1 MNTLIFSFGSLIGI
15 QIYREGIQGNDYY
28 HFGMRPLVIGVAGD
42 SSTGKSTFSNSLIQ
56 LFGSSGTYHLEGDDY
71 HNWDRQSPMWKS
83 ITHLNP
89 RANRLFDLVHDLRML
104 LDGNSITARSYDHT
118 TGYFS
123 PLLRKKSKKLIVISG
138 LHTLYLKTL
147 VDEIDKSFYMTMDEP
162 LRTQIKVHRD
172 LKRGRESEY
181 TLSQI
186 EERASD
192 SEKYIKPQAERA
204 DVAVS
209 YTHLRAHET

>member
-1 MNTLIFSFGSLIGI
+1 MFG
-15 QIYREGIQGNDYY
+15 
-28 HFGMRPLVIGVAGD
+28 A
-42 SSTGKSTFSNSLIQ
+42 
-56 LFGSSGTYHLEGDDY
+56 SGTYHLEGDDY

-123 PLLRKKSKKLIVISG
+123 PLLRKKSKKLIVISC

-147 VDEIDKSFYMTMDEP
+147 VDEIDKSNKDNKSNKQKVNFKTNSPVKRKTKGKSSLRKKP
-162 LRTQIKVHRD
+162 L
-172 LKRGRESEY
+172 
-181 TLSQI
+181 
-186 EERASD
+186 
-192 SEKYIKPQAERA
+192 
-204 DVAVS
+204 
-209 YTHLRAHET
+209 